1 VGIGEVDVRIRVP
14 GIAVR
19 VFCSGMLVMR
29 SASELEVR
37 KLVGSAVA
45 ERDAVMHDEVRGR
58 TADAANQANVGVYA
72 AVIAGGTT
80 RRGDPVTLE

>member
-1 VGIGEVDVRIRVP
+1 MSASACRGLRFVCF
-14 GIAVR
+14 AVA
-19 VFCSGMLVMR
+19 LVMR

-72 AVIAGGTT
+72 AVIAGGTI